1 MGRNKYGLSAD
12 NSKKSKDVVIEIV
25 VKYDID
31 GDKVEIDVGR
41 RVDVTNEELLLRLS
55 QQIENSLRIVSKEY
69 DTELK
74 FVELLAGVSGSDDGD
89 DEDRCRCDCRG

>member
-1 MGRNKYGLSAD
+1 MGRNKYGLSVE
-12 NSKKSKDVVIEIV
+12 NGQKSKDIVIEIV

-41 RVDVTNEELLLRLS
+41 RVDVISEELLLRLS
-55 QQIENSLRIVSKEY
+55 QQIENSMRIVSKEY

-74 FVELLAGVSGSDDGD
+74 FVELLAGVAGTDDD
-89 DEDRCRCDCRG
+89 DDDRCRCDCRE